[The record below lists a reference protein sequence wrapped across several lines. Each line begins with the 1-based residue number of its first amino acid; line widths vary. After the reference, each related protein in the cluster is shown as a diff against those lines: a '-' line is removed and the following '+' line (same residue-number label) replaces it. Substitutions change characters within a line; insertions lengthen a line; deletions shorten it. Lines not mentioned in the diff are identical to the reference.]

1 MELDTRRWWTLQ
13 GSCGDSC
20 DITFQKYCDVTAPL
34 SSLCICS
41 YKWCFCQFDSQKG
54 CIVLFCI
61 YFILKTM
68 LLYLLKM
75 CFGFPPL
82 WYLFLAFSCPWHPQC
97 ELAPA
102 SRAIGGGGDRGVHV
116 ASLAVGVLA
125 NPRGGESGPPML
137 PLLGIINTVN
147 AGGY

>member
-82 WYLFLAFSCPWHPQC
+82 WYLFLA
-97 ELAPA
+97 LA
-102 SRAIGGGGDRGVHV
+102 
-116 ASLAVGVLA
+116 
-125 NPRGGESGPPML
+125 
-137 PLLGIINTVN
+137 LGIPSVSWLLPAEPSGAAEIGASVLPHLLLACLPTREVVRVVPPCFLFL
-147 AGGY
+147 AS